1 MRILVHAKVMAVS
14 GLLRLGIIRG
24 GFSELQ
30 NFRDGGDEGNAGGF
44 FWGDRGG
51 KKAGVGGEYFGKM
64 QVLEKGETG
73 MGMEIWE
80 GILGGGLAVQLYLV
94 LP

>member
-1 MRILVHAKVMAVS
+1 M
-14 GLLRLGIIRG
+14 
-24 GFSELQ
+24 
-30 NFRDGGDEGNAGGF
+30 
-44 FWGDRGG
+44 
-51 KKAGVGGEYFGKM
+51 GGEYFGKM
-64 QVLEKGETG
+64 QVLEKRETG